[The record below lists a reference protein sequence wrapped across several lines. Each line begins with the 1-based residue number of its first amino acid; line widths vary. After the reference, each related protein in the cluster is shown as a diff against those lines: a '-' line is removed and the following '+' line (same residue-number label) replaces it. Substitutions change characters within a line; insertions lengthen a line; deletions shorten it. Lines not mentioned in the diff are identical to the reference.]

1 MIGSFFEIDG
11 PIYEFFYEVCDPI
24 KELFN
29 PASIY
34 GKKVKRLK
42 SRTIFVRLG
51 INEKMSFGKLLSL
64 LWLKSKTCKLD
75 LL

>member
-64 LWLKSKTCKLD
+64 L
-75 LL
+75 